1 MVSYFKSDGLLKLH
15 SNFYANLH
23 LFGIISIITLIPVV
37 YAIVLILKTYCRR
50 NSIVALFRRT
60 PGWPHET
67 QTKPQ
72 FVHSASFERYRTRR
86 LANVANIEEHDN
98 LAMNEL

>member
-1 MVSYFKSDGLLKLH
+1 M
-15 SNFYANLH
+15 
-23 LFGIISIITLIPVV
+23 
-37 YAIVLILKTYCRR
+37 
-50 NSIVALFRRT
+50 ALFRRT

-86 LANVANIEEHDN
+86 ANVANIEEHDN